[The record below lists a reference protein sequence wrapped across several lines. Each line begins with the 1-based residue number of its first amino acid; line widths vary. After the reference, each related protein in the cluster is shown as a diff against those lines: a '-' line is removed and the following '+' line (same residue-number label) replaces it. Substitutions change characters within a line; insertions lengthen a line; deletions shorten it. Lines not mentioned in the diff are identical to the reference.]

1 MADFLEGRFAM
12 DRFRDGRRCAY
23 CGETLE
29 WAGWDRLE
37 LWYEQFCDQDCMNAF
52 EWDEKDDWKRRL

>member
-1 MADFLEGRFAM
+1 M